1 VPNTE
6 PVAVRELP
14 TRLPPGQLWVPT
26 IGEEAVALMDLKR
39 LPPPSGDRIQQVAAE
54 ILGKGTSPRS
64 PDGQRTGLV
73 VGYVQ
78 SGKTLSFTTVIALA
92 RDNGIPIV
100 VVVAGTAENL
110 FNQTIERLLEDLQV
124 NSYDGPPRWLHL
136 RNPGLGNRQTIQNA
150 IDDWRNPNLPAAEK
164 ATLLITVM
172 KQHQRLGQLNEV
184 LGQLNLAGVPALIID
199 DEADQASL
207 NTRVRT
213 GEEST
218 TYTRLIELR
227 DILPHLTYL
236 Q

>member
-1 VPNTE
+1 VPNDE

-54 ILGKGTSPRS
+54 ILGKGMNPRA

-100 VVVAGTAENL
+100 IVVAGTAENL

-124 NSYDGPPRWLHL
+124 NSFDGPPRWVHL
-136 RNPGLGNRQTIQNA
+136 RNPGVGNRQTIQNA
-150 IDDWRNPNLPAAEK
+150 IDDWRNPNLPTVEK

-184 LGQLNLAGVPALIID
+184 LVPGII
-199 DEADQASL
+199 AQ
-207 NTRVRT
+207 
-213 GEEST
+213 
-218 TYTRLIELR
+218 
-227 DILPHLTYL
+227 
-236 Q
+236 